1 MKIKVLFIS
10 LSLLTIPSFT
20 ISAEEES
27 SIFDEVVVT
36 ARKEKN
42 LLNLYLFRS
51 LHWME
56 IVLSQEILQR

>member
-36 ARKEKN
+36 ARKREESAQSKIYSD
-42 LLNLYLFRS
+42 LCIGWRS
-51 LHWME
+51 
-56 IVLSQEILQR
+56 S